1 MIEILREKR
10 KLNFVNS
17 VTAEMAQTHFRGLM
31 GLGNYFFLYEHPH
44 LKNWA
49 ENPLYWYK
57 HPLLTYFR

>member
-1 MIEILREKR
+1 
-10 KLNFVNS
+10 
-17 VTAEMAQTHFRGLM
+17 MAQTHFRGLM

-49 ENPLYWYK
+49 ENPFYWYK